1 MFQGS
6 FEFPLSEFK
15 RPHSF
20 GCWSEGAGSI
30 RSVPSNEILFE
41 EGDPRVCLYRV
52 EAGAVA
58 LYRRGNGDKA
68 VIDFAFPGDLV
79 GLGSLDTHICSARVF
94 GETKLTCLPLE
105 SQSREVAANAKAQ
118 LKLQDALE
126 REFEIRRA
134 AHIEAGRQSPLVR
147 VAAFLVSLSRTN
159 RLEGRDP
166 CVVDGS
172 ASFVADLLGLSVDAL
187 GAVLS
192 ELQHRGLVEPIPGG
206 GLRIKNTVALE
217 MVVDL
222 PSQVIDR
229 PTSIA
234 TGPRFTTHH

>member
-1 MFQGS
+1 M
-6 FEFPLSEFK
+6 
-15 RPHSF
+15 
-20 GCWSEGAGSI
+20 
-30 RSVPSNEILFE
+30 
-41 EGDPRVCLYRV
+41 CLYRV

-58 LYRRGNGDKA
+58 LYRRGSGNKA

-79 GLGSLDTHICSARVF
+79 GLGSLDTHICSARAF

-118 LKLQDALE
+118 LKLQDAIE

-166 CVVDGS
+166 CVVDGA
-172 ASFVADLLGLSVDAL
+172 ASFVADLLGLDVDAL
-187 GAVLS
+187 GAVLY
-192 ELQHRGLVEPIPGG
+192 ELQQRGLVEPLPGG
-206 GLRIKNTVALE
+206 GLRIKDITALE
-217 MVVDL
+217 MAVCV
-222 PSQVIDR
+222 PGQGADR
-229 PTSIA
+229 ATSINA
-234 TGPRFTTHH
+234 GRRFTTHH